1 MTELQARLQAALRDR
16 YEIDRELGRGGMA
29 VVFLGKDLKHNRS
42 VAIKVLRPELTATLG
57 AERFLREIQIA
68 AKLNHPHIVPLF
80 DSGDAEGLLYYV
92 MPFVDGESLRVTV
105 VRAGS
110 LPLDEA
116 LGIARAVASALTYA
130 HENGVIHRDIKPEN
144 VLLSGGEAVVTD
156 FGIARAISAAGG
168 MALTMEGLVVGT
180 LGYMSPE
187 QASGSSNID
196 SRTDVYSLGCV
207 LYEMLVG
214 RAPGRWIDIQSAN
227 TGRVPKAPKED
238 RVQLDQLPRGV
249 ERILVR
255 ALAKEPSDRFST
267 AEEFVEALVA
277 KDAKLAGSPHKTI
290 AVLPFSNLSADPDNE
305 YFSDGIT
312 EEITNALTK
321 IRSMRV
327 ASRTSAFVHKGS
339 DLDVR
344 EIGLT
349 LGVDHVL
356 EGSVRREGD
365 RIRLTAQLVTVED
378 GCHLWSDRYDRELQD
393 VFAIQDELS
402 QSIVQAL
409 RVALSEEEREAMSRV
424 PTEDVQAYDYYLRG
438 RQFFHQF
445 RRKALSFARQ
455 MFEKAIEIDPEYALA
470 YTGIADCSSFLYM
483 NWGSHPSDLE
493 DAAEACHRA
502 LELNPELAEAHS
514 THGLV
519 LTQRGKHDEA
529 QAAFDTA
536 IRLDPKLFEARYFY
550 ARACFQQ
557 GKMEM
562 AARLFE
568 QAADVREDYQAR
580 FFAAQSY
587 AALGREPEAE
597 ASYRRALYVVNDHLE
612 LNPDDARAVT
622 MGAVSHCRVGDRGAG
637 LEWAERAVMVDP
649 EDAGIA
655 YNVACLYALEG
666 ETGKAFDCLERAI
679 GRGFGNRDWLE
690 RDPDLESIRNDP
702 RFIELIDGMRTG
714 P

>member
-1 MTELQARLQAALRDR
+1 MTELQAQLQAALADR

-29 VVFLGKDLKHNRS
+29 VVFLGRDVKHDRR

-92 MPFVDGESLRVTV
+92 MPYVDGESLRVRL
-105 VRAGS
+105 VRSGQ
-110 LPLDEA
+110 LMLDEA
-116 LGIARAVASALTYA
+116 LEIARAVASALTYA
-130 HENGVIHRDIKPEN
+130 HEHGVIHRDIKPEN
-144 VLLSGGEAVVTD
+144 VLLSGSEAVVTD

-187 QASGSSNID
+187 QAAGSGNID
-196 SRTDVYSLGCV
+196 SRTDVYGLGCV
-207 LYEMLVG
+207 LYDMLVG
-214 RAPGRWIDIQSAN
+214 RAPGRWIDIRSAT
-227 TGRVPKAPKED
+227 TGRIPKAPRED
-238 RVQLDQLPRGV
+238 RIKLDELPRGV

-255 ALAKEPSDRFST
+255 ALAHEQSDRFTT
-267 AEEFVEALVA
+267 AQDFVEALIA
-277 KDAKLAGSPHKTI
+277 RDAKLARSIYKTI
-290 AVLPFSNLSADPDNE
+290 AVLPFSNLSADPENE

-339 DLDVR
+339 TLDVR
-344 EIGLT
+344 QIGRK

-356 EGSVRREGD
+356 EGSVRRDGD
-365 RIRLTAQLVTVED
+365 RIRLTAQLVNVED
-378 GCHLWSDRYDRELQD
+378 GCHLWSERYDRELQD

-409 RVALSEEEREAMSRV
+409 RLALSEEEREAIARV
-424 PTEDVQAYDYYLRG
+424 PTDDIQAYDYYLRG

-445 RRKALSFARQ
+445 RRKALSFARE

-483 NWGSHPSDLE
+483 NWGSHPEDLE
-493 DAAEACHRA
+493 DAARACHKA
-502 LELNPELAEAHS
+502 LELDPELPEAHS
-514 THGLV
+514 AHGLV
-519 LTQRGKHDEA
+519 LTQRGEHDKAQEA
-529 QAAFDTA
+529 FETA
-536 IRLDPKLFEARYFY
+536 IRLEPNLFEAKYFY

-557 GKMEM
+557 GKMER

-568 QAADVREDYQAR
+568 QAAEVRDDYQAR

-597 ASYRRALYVVNDHLE
+597 ASYRRALYVVKDHLE

-622 MGAVSHCRVGDRGAG
+622 MGAVSHCRVGDRAAG
-637 LEWAERAVMVDP
+637 LEWAERAIMVDP

-690 RDPDLESIRNDP
+690 RDPDLESLRGDP
-702 RFIELIDGMRTG
+702 RFIELIDGIRTG

>member
-1 MTELQARLQAALRDR
+1 MTELQARLQAALADR

-29 VVFLGKDLKHNRS
+29 VVFLGKDLKHDRS

-92 MPFVDGESLRVTV
+92 MPFIDGESLRVTV

-187 QASGSSNID
+187 QASGSSDID